1 MSATLP
7 MTLADSMAGDA
18 DAPVLHRL
26 EDGVLHITLNR
37 AARRHALNF
46 DMYLQLAWLF
56 TMASGNDA
64 VRVVLL
70 SGAANYFTAGNDLG
84 DFIGYQEGDDFVPA
98 HFLGALSRCTKPVVA
113 AVEGGAI
120 GVGSTLLLHCD
131 VVYAGRSTKFL
142 MPFINFALCP
152 EGGSSLLLARAAGYK
167 QAARWL
173 MLGEPFGAAEALQ
186 AGLVTE
192 VVDDL
197 AAMDSAARAAAK
209 LAALP
214 HAAVLQTKALMRR
227 AEAGLVQSVL
237 DDECQAFAAL
247 LAAPEAQA
255 ALTSFTQAAARRAAA

>member
-1 MSATLP
+1 
-7 MTLADSMAGDA
+7 MTAARPLADLMGGAAG
-18 DAPVLHRL
+18 APVLHRID
-26 EDGVLHITLNR
+26 DGILHISFNR
-37 AARRHALNF
+37 PARRHAINF
-46 DMYLQLAWLF
+46 DMYLQLAWLL
-56 TMASGNDA
+56 TMASAEDA

-70 SGAANYFTAGNDLG
+70 GGTDNYFTAGNDLA
-84 DFIGYQEGDDFVPA
+84 DFIGYQEGEDFIPA
-98 HFLGALSRCTKPVVA
+98 HFLGALSRCTKPIVA

-142 MPFINFALCP
+142 MPFINFGLCP
-152 EGGSSLLLARAAGYK
+152 EGASSLLLARAAGYK

-173 MLGEPFGAAEALQ
+173 LLGEGFGAADAQQ

-197 AAMDSAARAAAK
+197 AAMASALRTASR

-227 AEAGLVQSVL
+227 AEGGLVQSVL
-237 DDECQAFAAL
+237 DDENLAFAAL
-247 LAAPEAQA
+247 LAGPAAQD
-255 ALTSFTQAAARRAAA
+255 ALRAFTEAAARRASA